1 MAQIKL
7 LISDFDGTLVN
18 TFKANYLAY
27 KDAFSA
33 VGRTITEKEYR
44 ECFGFRFDDF
54 MKAMRVH
61 DVEIA
66 KEIRKI
72 KGESYPKYFS
82 NFIVNTPLLEMI
94 KSFRL
99 SGGFTAVASTARKK
113 NLMNALHYIGAE
125 DAFSYILAGEDVS
138 KGKPNPEIYKNVLQ
152 HFKLDPKE
160 ALVFEDS
167 EVGMQA
173 ASNAG
178 IGFVRV
184 VL

>member
-18 TFKANYLAY
+18 TFRANYLAY
-27 KDAFSA
+27 KEAFSA
-33 VGRTITEKEYR
+33 VGRTITEKEYKA
-44 ECFGFRFDDF
+44 CFGFRFDDF
-54 MKAMRVH
+54 MKTMRIY
-61 DVEIA
+61 DAEIA
-66 KEIRKI
+66 NEIRKI

-94 KSFRL
+94 KLFRS

-178 IGFVRV
+178 IGYIRI